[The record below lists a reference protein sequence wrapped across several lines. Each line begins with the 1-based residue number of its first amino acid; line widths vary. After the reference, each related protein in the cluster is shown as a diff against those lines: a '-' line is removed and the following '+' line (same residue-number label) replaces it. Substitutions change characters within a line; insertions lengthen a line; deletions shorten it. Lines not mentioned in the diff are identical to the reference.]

1 MRHSDFWELMD
12 AEFGAGY
19 AASIAQDHCLASLGG
34 RTSTEAL
41 AAGSTPREVWL
52 ALCDAFD
59 VPPSRRFGR
68 DKPPARR

>member
-1 MRHSDFWELMD
+1 MRHSDFWELMA

-34 RTSTEAL
+34 RTPTEAL

-68 DKPPARR
+68 DKPPPRR